1 MEIEEKQEKQDRS
14 FLRIAM
20 WISPACQLCLSD
32 RMILY
37 TPVFQDYGYTLKSM
51 YTSKPLFEGKSP
63 EAIENLMVKSRRNIL
78 STEEKL
84 EKLKPVKPYIVVNT
98 AENRFSLRN
107 VNGDTIRTGVCSTG
121 KNELLIAGNKRIVF
135 KTPKGI
141 FTVRNKQQNRPWIK
155 PDWAFIEDGLPIPS
169 ARSAERID
177 YSTLGDYALEIGN
190 GYMLHGTLYQRFLG
204 LPVTH
209 GCVRLGDKDLEVIY
223 NTLSKGSKV
232 YIY

>member
-1 MEIEEKQEKQDRS
+1 MEIEEKQKRS
-14 FLRIAM
+14 FLGIVK
-20 WISPACQLCLSD
+20 WTIPIFLFCLSVT
-32 RMILY
+32 MIFF
-37 TPVFQDYGYTLKSM
+37 TPVFQEGAFIAKSWF
-51 YTSKPLFEGKSP
+51 SASSLFEGKSP
-63 EAIENLMVKSRRNIL
+63 EAIERLEQKFRQNIL
-78 STEEKL
+78 SSENNI
-84 EKLKPVKPYIVVNT
+84 EKLKPVKPYIIVNT
-98 AENRFSLRN
+98 TENRFSLRN

-121 KNELLIAGNKRIVF
+121 KNELLIAGSKRIVF

-141 FTVRNKQQNRPWIK
+141 FTVRNKQQNRPWVK

-204 LPVTH
+204 LAVTH
-209 GCVRLGDKDLEVIY
+209 GCVRLGDKDLEIIY

-232 YIY
+232 FIY

>member
-1 MEIEEKQEKQDRS
+1 MEIEEKKSRP
-14 FLRIAM
+14 FLSILI
-20 WISPACQLCLSD
+20 WIIPVFLFCLSVM
-32 RMILY
+32 MILY
-37 TPVFQDYGYTLKSM
+37 TPVFQDSAFKVKSWFGGK
-51 YTSKPLFEGKSP
+51 SLFEGKSP
-63 EAIENLMVKSRRNIL
+63 EAIENMLLRSNRNIG
-78 STEEKL
+78 STENKL

-98 AENRFSLRN
+98 MDNRFSLRN
-107 VNGDTIRTGVCSTG
+107 INGDTIRTGVCSTG
-121 KNELLIAGNKRIVF
+121 KNELLIAGNKRIIF

-141 FTVRNKQQNRPWIK
+141 FTVRNKQQNRPWVK

-177 YSTLGDYALEIGN
+177 YSTLGDYAMEIGN
-190 GYMLHGTLYQRFLG
+190 GYMIHGTLYQRFLG

-209 GCVRLGDKDLEVIY
+209 GCVRLGDKDLEVVY

>member
-1 MEIEEKQEKQDRS
+1 METEEKSSRS
-14 FLRIAM
+14 FLSVLK
-20 WISPACQLCLSD
+20 WTVPVLLVCLSL
-32 RMILY
+32 MILLF
-37 TPVFQDYGYTLKSM
+37 TPDFQNSAFKIKSLFTGYQLSES
-51 YTSKPLFEGKSP
+51 TSADEILRLE
-63 EAIENLMVKSRRNIL
+63 VKSGRNI
-78 STEEKL
+78 SSIKDKL
-84 EKLKPVKPYIVVNT
+84 DKLKPVKPYIVVNT
-98 AENRFSLRN
+98 TENRFSLRN
-107 VNGDTIRTGVCSTG
+107 IEGDTIRTGSCSTG

-141 FTVRNKQQNRPWIK
+141 FTVKNKQQNRPWVK
-155 PDWAFIEDGLPIPS
+155 PDWAYIEDGLPIPS
-169 ARSAERID
+169 ARSADRID

-232 YIY
+232 FIY

>member
-1 MEIEEKQEKQDRS
+1 MEIEEKHNRS
-14 FLRIAM
+14 FLSIAK
-20 WISPACQLCLSD
+20 WIIPVLLLTLSALIIIFNPD
-32 RMILY
+32 FQDSAFKVKSFIS
-37 TPVFQDYGYTLKSM
+37 TPVVYEGKSADAIERLTLKSN
-51 YTSKPLFEGKSP
+51 K
-63 EAIENLMVKSRRNIL
+63 NI
-78 STEEKL
+78 TIIEEKL
-84 EKLKPVKPYIVVNT
+84 ELLKPVKPFIVVNT
-98 AENRFSLRN
+98 TENRFSLRN
-107 VNGDTIRTGVCSTG
+107 IDGDTIRTGVCSTG
-121 KNELLIAGNKRIVF
+121 KNEILIKGNKRIVF

-177 YSTLGDYALEIGN
+177 YSTLGDYAMEIGN

>member
-1 MEIEEKQEKQDRS
+1 MEIEEQNKWS
-14 FLRIAM
+14 FLNIAK
-20 WISPACQLCLSD
+20 WTIPVFLLCLSVLT
-32 RMILY
+32 IVY
-37 TPVFQDYGYTLKSM
+37 TPEFQNYAFKIKS
-51 YTSKPLFEGKSP
+51 LFSGSSVTEAKSP
-63 EAIENLMVKSRRNIL
+63 EVIQKLEMKSQRNI
-78 STEEKL
+78 SSVESKL
-84 EKLKPVKPYIVVNT
+84 DKLKPVKPYIVVNT
-98 AENRFSLRN
+98 TENKFSLRD

-141 FTVRNKQQNRPWIK
+141 FTVKNKQQARPWVK
-155 PDWAFIEDGLPIPS
+155 PDWAYIEDGLPIPS
-169 ARSAERID
+169 ARSADRID

-232 YIY
+232 FIY

>member
-1 MEIEEKQEKQDRS
+1 VKSFISTTAAYEGKSGDAIET
-14 FLRIAM
+14 L
-20 WISPACQLCLSD
+20 
-32 RMILY
+32 
-37 TPVFQDYGYTLKSM
+37 TLKSL
-51 YTSKPLFEGKSP
+51 K
-63 EAIENLMVKSRRNIL
+63 NI
-78 STEEKL
+78 SIIEEKL
-84 EKLKPVKPYIVVNT
+84 EQLKPIKPYIVVNT
-98 AENRFSLRN
+98 TENRFSLRN

-121 KNELLIAGNKRIVF
+121 KNEILIKGNKRIIF

>member
-1 MEIEEKQEKQDRS
+1 MEIEEKNSSSS
-14 FLRIAM
+14 FLGIVK
-20 WISPACQLCLSD
+20 WI
-32 RMILY
+32 I
-37 TPVFQDYGYTLKSM
+37 PVFLLALAISMVLFTPTFQDSAFKVKSWFTRSLDAEIRSAGTLQKMELKS
-51 YTSKPLFEGKSP
+51 
-63 EAIENLMVKSRRNIL
+63 IRNIAL
-78 STEEKL
+78 FEEKL
-84 EKLKPVKPYIVVNT
+84 DKLKPVKPYIVVNT
-98 AENRFSLRN
+98 TENRFSLRN

-121 KNELLIAGNKRIVF
+121 KNELLIAGKKRIVF

-141 FTVRNKQQNRPWIK
+141 FTVRNKQQDRPWVK

-169 ARSAERID
+169 ARSASRID
-177 YSTLGDYALEIGN
+177 YSTLGDYSLEIGD

-232 YIY
+232 FIY

>member
-1 MEIEEKQEKQDRS
+1 MEIEEKKSRS
-14 FLRIAM
+14 FPAIIK
-20 WISPACQLCLSD
+20 WIIPVLLFCLSVA
-32 RMILY
+32 MILF
-37 TPVFQDYGYTLKSM
+37 TPVFQNSAFKVKSWFVGA
-51 YTSKPLFEGKSP
+51 SIFEGKSH
-63 EAIENLMVKSRRNIL
+63 EAIENLAMKSSRSIL
-78 STEEKL
+78 VTEGKL
-84 EKLKPVKPYIVVNT
+84 EKLQPVKPYIVVNT
-98 AENRFSLRN
+98 TENRFSLRN

-121 KNELLIAGNKRIVF
+121 KNEILIKGNKRIVF
-135 KTPKGI
+135 RTPKGI

-190 GYMLHGTLYQRFLG
+190 SYMLHGTLYQRFLG

>member
-1 MEIEEKQEKQDRS
+1 MEFEEKQKQS
-14 FLRIAM
+14 FLGIVKWA
-20 WISPACQLCLSD
+20 IPIFLFCLSVT
-32 RMILY
+32 MIFF
-37 TPVFQDYGYTLKSM
+37 TPAFQESAFIVKSWV
-51 YTSKPLFEGKSP
+51 SGSSLFEGKSP
-63 EAIENLMVKSRRNIL
+63 ESIERLEQRFRQSIL
-78 STEEKL
+78 SSENNI
-84 EKLKPVKPYIVVNT
+84 EKLKPVKPYIIVNT
-98 AENRFSLRN
+98 TENRFSLRN
-107 VNGDTIRTGVCSTG
+107 INGDTIRTGVCSTG
-121 KNELLIAGNKRIVF
+121 KNELLIAGSKRIVF

-141 FTVRNKQQNRPWIK
+141 FTVRNKQQNRPWVK

-209 GCVRLGDKDLEVIY
+209 GCVRLGDKDLEIIY

-232 YIY
+232 FIY

>member
-1 MEIEEKQEKQDRS
+1 MEIEQKQNRG
-14 FLRIAM
+14 FLNTIK
-20 WISPACQLCLSD
+20 WIIPVSLLSLSVL
-32 RMILY
+32 MIIFN
-37 TPVFQDYGYTLKSM
+37 PDFQDSVYTVKSKFSTPPA
-51 YTSKPLFEGKSP
+51 YNGKSGD
-63 EAIENLMVKSRRNIL
+63 AIQRLAVRSARNI
-78 STEEKL
+78 SVIEEKL
-84 EKLKPVKPYIVVNT
+84 NTLKPVKPYIVVNT
-98 AENRFSLRN
+98 SENRFSLRN
-107 VNGDTIRTGVCSTG
+107 IDGDTIRTGVCSTG
-121 KNELLIAGNKRIVF
+121 KNELLIAGNKRIIF

-209 GCVRLGDKDLEVIY
+209 GCVRLGDKDLEVVY

>member
-1 MEIEEKQEKQDRS
+1 MEFDKEYKWS
-14 FLRIAM
+14 FFSFAKWFIPLALIY
-20 WISPACQLCLSD
+20 LSVS
-32 RMILY
+32 MILY
-37 TPVFQDYGYTLKSM
+37 TPYFQDKAYQVKSWFSS
-51 YTSKPLFEGKSP
+51 TSIYEGKS
-63 EAIENLMVKSRRNIL
+63 EDAIEKLLVRSRRNIQANE
-78 STEEKL
+78 SKL
-84 EKLKPVKPYIVVNT
+84 ENLKPVKPYIVVNT
-98 AENRFSLRN
+98 TENRFSLRN
-107 VNGDTIRTGVCSTG
+107 MNGDTIRTGICSTG

-209 GCVRLGDKDLEVIY
+209 GCVRLGDKDLEIIY

>member
-1 MEIEEKQEKQDRS
+1 MEIEEKKSRS
-14 FLRIAM
+14 FPGIIK
-20 WISPACQLCLSD
+20 WIIPVFLLCLSIT
-32 RMILY
+32 MILF
-37 TPVFQDYGYTLKSM
+37 TPAFQNSAFKVKFWFVG
-51 YTSKPLFEGKSP
+51 TSPFEGKSP
-63 EAIENLMVKSRRNIL
+63 EAIQNLAIRSSRNIA
-78 STEEKL
+78 SSESKL
-84 EKLKPVKPYIVVNT
+84 EKLMPVKPYIVVNT
-98 AENRFSLRN
+98 TENRFSLRN
-107 VNGDTIRTGVCSTG
+107 VNGDTVRTGVCSTG
-121 KNELLIAGNKRIVF
+121 KNELLIAGNKRIIF

-155 PDWAFIEDGLPIPS
+155 PDWAYIEDGLPIPS
-169 ARSAERID
+169 ARSTDRID